1 MKKTRRFVALL
12 LAAVLALALFTAC
25 GAAGAEEPQSA
36 IGKVYEDWFVEKI
49 NSKRPADK
57 PVQKVDVKRS
67 EMRAALAKISEDGK
81 FTAKDGYYEEQNE
94 TEKESHYWFI
104 ISNPNPWDDGVS
116 ETKAV
121 ALTPENL
128 TKYGQNACGRSEN
141 MTKYGPSYFV
151 LEEQLYRTKEYDIA
165 TRVMDGKTYVAVY
178 LCLEKKPS

>member
-36 IGKVYEDWFVEKI
+36 IGKVYEDWFVEQL

-57 PVQKVDVKRS
+57 PVQKVDVKHS
-67 EMRAALAKISEDGK
+67 EMMAALAKIGKDGK
-81 FTAKDGYYEEQNE
+81 FTAGDGWGEEANG
-94 TEKESHYWFI
+94 TEKESYYWVI
-104 ISNPNPWDDGVS
+104 ISDPRAWDYGVS

-128 TKYGQNACGRSEN
+128 TQ
-141 MTKYGPSYFV
+141 YGPDYYFNDT
-151 LEEQLYRTKEYDIA
+151 QLYRINEYDIV

-178 LCLEKKPS
+178 LHFEKAKS